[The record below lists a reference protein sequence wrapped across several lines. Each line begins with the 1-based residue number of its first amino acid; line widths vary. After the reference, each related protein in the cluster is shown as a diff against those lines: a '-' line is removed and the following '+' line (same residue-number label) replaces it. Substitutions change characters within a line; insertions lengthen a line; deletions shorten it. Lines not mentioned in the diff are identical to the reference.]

1 MKVPWIELEHKTN
14 DEMLQMVETE
24 RENNHN
30 GHR

>member
-1 MKVPWIELEHKTN
+1 MKVPWIEHKTN